1 MRAKALGDQS
11 IKLARTLHLLTD
23 GPTGET
29 HQVNVALCLGVD
41 HEPYQ
46 VVGEQTLLDCRD
58 ADLVDLRDVFPRHY
72 HILAQQTEMGDLP
85 PYMLPTIIIDEIAD
99 YTLLSV
105 SQACRGIISR
115 LDSTHSPP
123 SSPSSNLSVRAVRRQ

>member
-11 IKLARTLHLLTD
+11 VKLARTLHLLTD

-29 HQVNVALCLGVD
+29 HPVNVALCLGVD

-58 ADLVDLRDVFPRHY
+58 ADLVDLRDDFPRHY

-105 SQACRGIISR
+105 SQACRENMCGIISR
-115 LDSTHSPP
+115 LDSTHSPR
-123 SSPSSNLSVRAVRRQ
+123 V